1 MASSLVGC
9 QALPCAHSA
18 GCCLVGPGHEVAGCR
33 IQGGPRASAGSLV
46 AGVRVLKTL
55 GLCQLM
61 AEVSAGLLA
70 GRASSCSVA
79 AGPRDPRACFRSL
92 VSGASS

>member
-1 MASSLVGC
+1 M
-9 QALPCAHSA
+9 
-18 GCCLVGPGHEVAGCR
+18 AGCR

-70 GRASSCSVA
+70 GKASSCSVA
-79 AGPRDPRACFRSL
+79 SGPRDPRTYFRVLVGGHLFLTQLDSRSGVQDILKVLLAC
-92 VSGASS
+92 